1 MHHINT
7 AEAANETRGRLQLV
21 GGSETETDLSWQSA
35 PNTLHDTRIRVSM
48 EDSWRRTGSV
58 LLGSAAGRLR
68 KRQKREYHERNMT
81 VFLQSCGC
89 TCSPGEALCLHQ
101 VSTQGE

>member
-35 PNTLHDTRIRVSM
+35 PNTLHDTHTYTSLGWTTASGGPSRFCSAVLSPVWEEEAEPDHDGGREV
-48 EDSWRRTGSV
+48 TG
-58 LLGSAAGRLR
+58 A
-68 KRQKREYHERNMT
+68 
-81 VFLQSCGC
+81 
-89 TCSPGEALCLHQ
+89 
-101 VSTQGE
+101 